1 MGWPHREVQ
10 PDGAMLIALNQQF
23 VKVLVRFVADV
34 EQDSR
39 IAYQLFHI
47 LYAYIHG
54 TARQMIAIGN
64 PTYRPIQ
71 LRRSVAA
78 VDDYR
83 NSCSFAQCFQPFA
96 EVSEICNRL
105 MTGDVIHFGMT
116 TASGE
121 LPERK
126 VLGEFCITIQLNYLF
141 HFSLLM
147 LIF

>member
-1 MGWPHREVQ
+1 MLLVALRLYQANLAAIMGWPHREVQ
-10 PDGAMLIALNQQF
+10 PDGAMAIFFYQQF
-23 VKVLVRFVADV
+23 IKVLVRFVADV

-47 LYAYIHG
+47 LYAYIHR
-54 TARQMIAIGN
+54 TPSKVVTCRHASY
-64 PTYRPIQ
+64 PFIQ

-83 NSCSFAQCFQPFA
+83 NSCSFAKCFQPFA

-105 MTGDVIHFGMT
+105 MAGNIIHFGMT

-121 LPERK
+121 LP
-126 VLGEFCITIQLNYLF
+126 
-141 HFSLLM
+141 
-147 LIF
+147 